1 MAESRKQELIRE
13 LEQARQ
19 KITIS
24 RAGLSDDLHFGDK
37 ITGNLTRYRG
47 AWLAGALITGLVISK
62 IPPRTKKV
70 KVKVPVLKSSGE
82 KQAEKAGAAGLGLM
96 ALKFAFD
103 VGKPFLM
110 KYLTQRMRG
119 RI

>member
-24 RAGLSDDLHFGDK
+24 RAGLGDDLQVGEK
-37 ITGNLTRYRG
+37 ISANLTRYRG
-47 AWLAGALITGLVISK
+47 AWLAGALITGLAISK

-70 KVKVPVLKSSGE
+70 KVPVLKGKGE
-82 KQAEKAGAAGLGLM
+82 KEVEKAGATGLGLM

-103 VGKPFLM
+103 VGKPYLM